1 MNALD
6 AAFDPETFRAQA
18 HAIVD
23 QLADYLRRAEHREMP
38 VLPPRSPADAA
49 KAWPPDFAAD
59 RAPSTVEDLIGRV
72 LSESNHFHHP
82 RNVGHQV
89 AAPLPLAAIC
99 DFVAALLNNGMAVYE
114 TGPVSTVMD
123 RAIVQWLAS
132 QVGFPPGADGVLT
145 SGGSA
150 GNLTALLGARQA
162 TAGFDAWND
171 GLGGS
176 AGPSRKG
183 DAPLPCLLTSEQTH
197 YCVARA
203 VKIMGW
209 GAGGIRTVATDAQF
223 RLRADALDDAQ
234 REAERA
240 GRRVVAIVASA
251 GSTSTGA
258 YDPLHA
264 IADFCQSRGIWMHVD
279 GAHGACAALSKR
291 HAQLVAGL
299 ERADSFV
306 VDAHKMLLM
315 PALLTAVVFRDGRRS
330 YEAFSQS
337 AAYLF
342 QSAVDPTSEWFNMG
356 TRTLECT
363 KRMMSLKLYVALRV
377 LGPDVF
383 AEHIERTFALT
394 ARFAAH
400 LQEAADFE
408 VATPPEGNI
417 LCFRYTPPGVGD
429 LDALQARIRQ
439 RLLAAGDF
447 YVVQTRLRDSL
458 FLRTTIINPLTT
470 DLDLV
475 ALAKAVRAA
484 A

>member
-18 HAIVD
+18 HAVVD
-23 QLADYLRRAEHREMP
+23 QLADYLRHAERRDMP

-49 KAWPPDFAAD
+49 RAWPARFEAD
-59 RAPSTVEDLIGRV
+59 RAPSAFEDLIGRV

-99 DFVAALLNNGMAVYE
+99 DFVASLLNNGMAVYE

-132 QVGFPPGADGVLT
+132 QVGFPAGADGVLT

-150 GNLTALLGARQA
+150 GNLTALLAARQA
-162 TAGFDAWND
+162 TAGFDSWND

-176 AGPSRKG
+176 VESRRG
-183 DAPLPCLLTSEQTH
+183 AAPLPCLLTSEQTH

-203 VKIMGW
+203 AKIMGW
-209 GAGGIRTVATDAQF
+209 GAAGVRTVATDAQF
-223 RLRADALDDAQ
+223 RLRADALDDAR
-234 REAERA
+234 REAERS
-240 GRRVVAIVASA
+240 GRRVVAVVASA

-258 YDPLHA
+258 YDPLQG

-291 HAQLVAGL
+291 HAHLVAGI

-306 VDAHKMLLM
+306 IDAHKMLLM

-342 QSAVDPTSEWFNMG
+342 EGAADPTAEWFNMG

-383 AEHIERTFALT
+383 AEHIDRTFALS

-400 LQEAADFE
+400 LQQAGDFE

-417 LCFRYTPPGVGD
+417 LCFRYTPAGVGD

-447 YVVQTRLRDSL
+447 YLVQTRLRDSV

-470 DLDLV
+470 DRDLET
-475 ALAKAVRAA
+475 LASAVRAA
-484 A
+484 G

>member
-18 HAIVD
+18 HAVVD
-23 QLADYLRRAEHREMP
+23 QLADYLRHAQRRDMP

-49 KAWPPDFAAD
+49 RAWPAHFEAN
-59 RAPSTVEDLIGRV
+59 RAPSAFEDLIGRV

-132 QVGFPPGADGVLT
+132 QVGFPAGADGMLT

-150 GNLTALLGARQA
+150 GNLTALLAARQA
-162 TAGFDAWND
+162 TAGFDSWND

-176 AGPSRKG
+176 AQSRRG
-183 DAPLPCLLTSEQTH
+183 EAPLPCLLTSEQTH

-209 GAGGIRTVATDAQF
+209 GAAGVRTVATDAQF
-223 RLRADALDDAQ
+223 RLRADALDDAR

-240 GRRVVAIVASA
+240 GRRVVAVVASA

-258 YDPLHA
+258 YDPLQG

-291 HAQLVAGL
+291 HAHLVAGL

-306 VDAHKMLLM
+306 IDAHKMLLM

-342 QSAVDPTSEWFNMG
+342 EGAADPTSEWFNMG

-363 KRMMSLKLYVALRV
+363 KRMMSLKLYVALRA

-394 ARFAAH
+394 ARFAAQ
-400 LQEAADFE
+400 LQQAGDFE

-417 LCFRYTPPGVGD
+417 LCFRYTPAGVGD

-447 YVVQTRLRDSL
+447 YLVQTRLRDSV

-470 DLDLV
+470 DRDLE
-475 ALAKAVRAA
+475 ALASAVRAA
-484 A
+484 G